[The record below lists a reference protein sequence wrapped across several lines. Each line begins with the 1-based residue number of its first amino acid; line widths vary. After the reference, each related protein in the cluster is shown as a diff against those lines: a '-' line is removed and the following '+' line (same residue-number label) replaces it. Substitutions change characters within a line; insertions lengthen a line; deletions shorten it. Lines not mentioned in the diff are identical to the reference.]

1 MKKGLKALISIL
13 CVGVTTAGVVGGALN
28 NTKAN
33 AENNP
38 LAFSSSI
45 RAVTPY
51 EGATLNFN
59 TYEINAWWN
68 SEGVDMNYLNG
79 VFEYSDGHQE
89 FLTCVNKTE
98 AEHIARLLEL
108 YKENDA
114 FQPENNVLKW
124 TDNLDGVA
132 SYTVRI
138 GLDNKFTKTVQK
150 VENADK
156 AEGVALENPLM
167 DTEYFWQVIANL
179 ENGGKTYSSIF
190 SFETDASVRTVEIEG
205 VSNTRD
211 LGGFESVYGYVQQGL
226 IYRSARLETITE
238 AGRDAFDKLGI
249 KSDLDLRGVAEA
261 SSNPN
266 QQDPLGLGEQYFV
279 FDFKTPQY
287 CSGAITV
294 EGGEGINNRNNFAN
308 IKNIM
313 AVFADK
319 NNYPIDMHCAVGR
332 DRTGT
337 MAILLKALLGASE
350 EDAKKDYYTSM
361 FATTGAWNKGQS
373 VNQAVVVDF
382 IFDYLDTYEGE
393 TLADRTATFL
403 IEACGMTQEQI
414 DNIRNIMVGAE
425 GYEVETLKTFAD
437 EDNYD
442 GYSFVTFKQYGVKT
456 QTVAVANGEKAV
468 APYTLESGYA
478 WIKNGEAFDIETV
491 ITEDVTLVAK
501 KAEYC
506 TVTVNSVVGEA
517 SYTVQTEKG
526 AAFDFGTLAKD
537 GYTAIVMDENGNVV
551 TNYVVEKDCVLN
563 VLYVK
568 E

>member
-1 MKKGLKALISIL
+1 MKKGLNVMLSIL
-13 CVGVTTAGVVGGALN
+13 CVGAVAASVVGGTFNSA
-28 NTKAN
+28 KAN

-51 EGATLNFN
+51 EDATLNFN

-68 SEGVDMNYLNG
+68 SEGVDTDYLNG
-79 VFEYSDGHQE
+79 LFEYSSGHQE
-89 FLTCVNKTE
+89 FLTCVNYTDD
-98 AEHIARLLEL
+98 AHVARLLEL

-114 FQPENNVLKW
+114 FHPENNLLKW
-124 TDNLDGVA
+124 TDDLDGVA

-138 GLDNKFTKTVQK
+138 ALDNKFMKTVQK

-156 AEGVALENPLM
+156 SAGVTLENPLT
-167 DTEYFWQVIANL
+167 DTQYFWQVIANL
-179 ENGGKTYSSIF
+179 ENGGKIYSSIF
-190 SFETDASVRTVEIEG
+190 SFETNAPVRTVEIEG

-211 LGGFESVYGYVQQGL
+211 LGGFDSVYGYVKQGL
-226 IYRSARLETITE
+226 AYRSARLETITD
-238 AGRDAFDKLGI
+238 AGLETFNKLGI
-249 KSDLDLRGVAEA
+249 KSDLDLRGLAEA
-261 SSNPN
+261 SNNPN
-266 QQDPLGLGEQYFV
+266 RYDPLGLGEQYFV
-279 FDFKTPQY
+279 FNTPQY
-287 CSGAITV
+287 ASADITV
-294 EGGEGINNRNNFAN
+294 EEGTGINNRNNFEN

-313 AVFADK
+313 SVFAEKD
-319 NNYPIDMHCAVGR
+319 NYPIDMHCAVGR

-337 MAILLKALLGASE
+337 MSMLFKALLGASE

-373 VNQAVVVDF
+373 ASQAIVVDL
-382 IFDYLDTYEGE
+382 IFDYLDTYAGE

-425 GYEVETLKTFAD
+425 GYEVETLKTFVD
-437 EDNYD
+437 DNNYE

-468 APYTLESGYA
+468 APYALEEDYAWLANGVPFDLESA
-478 WIKNGEAFDIETV
+478 ITQDI
-491 ITEDVTLVAK
+491 TLVAK
-501 KAEYC
+501 KTEYC
-506 TVTVNSVVGEA
+506 TVTVNNVFDGETE
-517 SYTVQTEKG
+517 TVQIEKG
-526 AAFDFGTLAKD
+526 AAFDFSTLDKE

-551 TNYVVEKDCVLN
+551 TAYVVEKDCALN

-568 E
+568 

>member
-1 MKKGLKALISIL
+1 MKKGLKALISIF
-13 CVGVTTAGVVGGALN
+13 CVGVTAAGFVGASVN
-28 NTKAN
+28 SMQAN

-59 TYEINAWWN
+59 THEINAWWN
-68 SEGVDMNYLNG
+68 SEGVDVDYLNG
-79 VFEYSDGHQE
+79 LFDYSDGHQE
-89 FLTCVNKTE
+89 FLTCVNYTDD
-98 AEHIARLLEL
+98 AHIARLVEL

-114 FQPENNVLKW
+114 FQPVNNVLKW
-124 TDNLDGVA
+124 TDTLEDVS

-138 GLDNKFTKTVQK
+138 ALDNKFTKTVQK

-156 AEGVALENPLM
+156 AEGVVLENPLM
-167 DTEYFWQVIANL
+167 DTQYFWQVIANL
-179 ENGGKTYSSIF
+179 DDGGKTYSSIF

-211 LGGFESVYGYVQQGL
+211 LGGFETAYGYVQQGL
-226 IYRSARLETITE
+226 VYRSARLETMTE
-238 AGRDAFDKLGI
+238 AGRAAFDKLGI
-249 KSDLDLRGVAEA
+249 KTDLDLRGVSEA
-261 SSNPN
+261 SNSPN
-266 QQDPLGLGEQYFV
+266 TYDPLGLGEQYFV
-279 FDFKTPQY
+279 FNTPQY
-287 CSGAITV
+287 ASGAITV
-294 EGGEGINNRNNFAN
+294 EDGTGINNRNNFEN

-313 AVFADK
+313 SVFAEKD
-319 NNYPIDMHCAVGR
+319 NYPIDMHCAVGR

-337 MAILLKALLGASE
+337 MSMVFKALLGASE

-361 FATTGAWNKGQS
+361 FATTGAWNKGQTAS
-373 VNQAVVVDF
+373 QEIVVDF
-382 IFDYLDTYEGE
+382 IFDYLDSYAGE

-425 GYEVETLKTFAD
+425 GYEVETLQTFAD
-437 EDNYD
+437 DNNYE

-456 QTVAVANGEKAV
+456 QTIAIANGDMAE
-468 APYTLESGYA
+468 APYTLEDGYVWTVDGA
-478 WIKNGEAFDIETV
+478 AFDFATT

-501 KAEYC
+501 KVEYC
-506 TVTVNSVVGEA
+506 NVTINSVADGETYSMQA
-517 SYTVQTEKG
+517 EKG
-526 AAFDFGTLAKD
+526 EAFDFATLAKD

-551 TNYVVEKDCVLN
+551 TNFVVEKDCVLN

-568 E
+568 

>member
-1 MKKGLKALISIL
+1 MKKGLNVMLSIL
-13 CVGVTTAGVVGGALN
+13 CVGAVAASVVGGTFNSA
-28 NTKAN
+28 KAN

-51 EGATLNFN
+51 EDATLNFN

-68 SEGVDMNYLNG
+68 SEGVDTDYLNG
-79 VFEYSDGHQE
+79 LFEYSSGHQE
-89 FLTCVNKTE
+89 FLTCVNYTDD
-98 AEHIARLLEL
+98 AHVARLLEL

-114 FQPENNVLKW
+114 FHPENNLLKW
-124 TDNLDGVA
+124 TDDLDGVA

-138 GLDNKFTKTVQK
+138 ALDNKFMKTVQK

-156 AEGVALENPLM
+156 SAGVTLENPLT
-167 DTEYFWQVIANL
+167 DTQYFWQVIANL
-179 ENGGKTYSSIF
+179 ENGGKIYSSIF
-190 SFETDASVRTVEIEG
+190 SFETNAPVRTVEIEG

-211 LGGFESVYGYVQQGL
+211 LGGFDSVYGYVKQGL
-226 IYRSARLETITE
+226 AYRSARLETITD
-238 AGRDAFDKLGI
+238 AGLETFNKLGI
-249 KSDLDLRGVAEA
+249 KSDLDLRGLAEA
-261 SSNPN
+261 SNNPN
-266 QQDPLGLGEQYFV
+266 RYDPLGLGEQYFV
-279 FDFKTPQY
+279 FTTPQY
-287 CSGAITV
+287 ASADITV
-294 EGGEGINNRNNFAN
+294 EEGTGINNRNNFEN

-313 AVFADK
+313 SVFAEKD
-319 NNYPIDMHCAVGR
+319 NYPIDMHCAVGR

-337 MAILLKALLGASE
+337 MSMLFKALLGASE

-373 VNQAVVVDF
+373 ASQAIVVDL
-382 IFDYLDTYEGE
+382 IFDYLDTYAGE

-425 GYEVETLKTFAD
+425 GYEVETLKTFVD
-437 EDNYD
+437 DNNYE

-468 APYTLESGYA
+468 APYALEEDYAWLANGVPFDLESA
-478 WIKNGEAFDIETV
+478 ITQDI
-491 ITEDVTLVAK
+491 TLVAK
-501 KAEYC
+501 KTEYC
-506 TVTVNSVVGEA
+506 TVTVNNVLDGETE
-517 SYTVQTEKG
+517 TVQIEKG
-526 AAFDFGTLAKD
+526 AAFDFSTLDKE

-551 TNYVVEKDCVLN
+551 TAYVVEKDCALN

-568 E
+568 

>member
-1 MKKGLKALISIL
+1 MRKGTKALLSIL
-13 CVGVTTAGVVGGALN
+13 CVGATATGIIGGVWKP
-28 NTKAN
+28 TKAL

-38 LAFSSSI
+38 LNFSTSI

-79 VFEYSDGHQE
+79 LFEYTDGHQE
-89 FLTCVNKTE
+89 FLDCVNYTDD
-98 AEHIARLLEL
+98 AHIARLLEL
-108 YKENDA
+108 YKENDV

-124 TDNLDGVA
+124 TDDLEDVS

-138 GLDNKFTKTVQK
+138 ALDNKFTKTVQK
-150 VENADK
+150 VENAEK
-156 AEGVALENPLM
+156 SEGVVLENPLM

-179 ENGGKTYSSIF
+179 DNGGKTYSSIF
-190 SFETDASVRTVEIEG
+190 SFETDAAVRTVEIEG

-211 LGGFESVYGYVQQGL
+211 LGGFETVYGYVQQGL
-226 IYRSARLETITE
+226 VYRSARLETMTD
-238 AGRDAFDKLGI
+238 AGKATFDKLGI
-249 KSDLDLRGVAEA
+249 KSDLDLRGVSE
-261 SSNPN
+261 SSSGPN
-266 QQDPLGLGEQYFV
+266 RYDPLGLGEQYFV
-279 FDFKTPQY
+279 FNTPQY
-287 CSGAITV
+287 CSDTRTV
-294 EGGEGINNRNNFAN
+294 EDGTGINNRNNFEN

-313 AVFADK
+313 SVFADK
-319 NNYPIDMHCAVGR
+319 DNYPIDMHCAVGR

-337 MAILLKALLGASE
+337 MSMLFKALLGESE
-350 EDAKKDYYTSM
+350 EAAKKDYYTSM

-373 VNQAVVVDF
+373 ASQSVVVDC
-382 IFDYLDTYEGE
+382 IFDYLDTYAGE

-437 EDNYD
+437 EDNYE

-456 QTVAVANGEKAV
+456 QTIAVANGEKAV
-468 APYTLESGYA
+468 APYALEEDYAWLANGVAFDLETAITADITLE
-478 WIKNGEAFDIETV
+478 
-491 ITEDVTLVAK
+491 AK
-501 KAEYC
+501 KTEYC
-506 TVTVNSVVGEA
+506 TVTVNSVADGQKR
-517 SYTVQTEKG
+517 TVQTEKG
-526 AAFDFGTLAKD
+526 TAFDFATLNKD
-537 GYTAIVMDENGNVV
+537 GYTAIVMDEYGNVV
-551 TNYVVEKDCVLN
+551 TSFVVEKDCVLN

-568 E
+568 

>member
-1 MKKGLKALISIL
+1 MRKGLHTVLSLL
-13 CVGVTTAGVVGGALN
+13 CVGAVAASVVGGTFN
-28 NTKAN
+28 GTKAN

-51 EGATLNFN
+51 EDATLNFN

-68 SEGVDMNYLNG
+68 SEGVDTDYLNG
-79 VFEYSDGHQE
+79 LFEYSSGHQE
-89 FLTCVNKTE
+89 FLTCVNYTDD
-98 AEHIARLLEL
+98 AHIARLLEL

-114 FQPENNVLKW
+114 FHPENNLLKW
-124 TDNLDGVA
+124 TDDLDGVA

-138 GLDNKFTKTVQK
+138 ALDNKFMKTVQK

-156 AEGVALENPLM
+156 SAGVTLENPLT
-167 DTEYFWQVIANL
+167 DTQYFWQVIANL
-179 ENGGKTYSSIF
+179 ENGGKVYSSIF
-190 SFETDASVRTVEIEG
+190 SFETNAPVRTVEIEG

-211 LGGFESVYGYVQQGL
+211 LGGFETAYGYVKQGL
-226 IYRSARLETITE
+226 AYRSARLETITE
-238 AGRDAFDKLGI
+238 AGLETFNKLGI
-249 KSDLDLRGVAEA
+249 KSDLDLRGLAEA
-261 SSNPN
+261 SNNPN
-266 QQDPLGLGEQYFV
+266 RYDPLGLGEQYFV
-279 FDFKTPQY
+279 FTTPQY
-287 CSGAITV
+287 ASADITV
-294 EGGEGINNRNNFAN
+294 EDGTGINNRNNFEN

-313 AVFADK
+313 SVFAEKD
-319 NNYPIDMHCAVGR
+319 NYPIDMHCAVGR

-337 MAILLKALLGASE
+337 MSMLFKALLGASE

-373 VNQAVVVDF
+373 ASQAIVVDL
-382 IFDYLDTYEGE
+382 IFDYLDTYAGE

-437 EDNYD
+437 ENNYE

-456 QTVAVANGEKAV
+456 QTIAVANGEKAV
-468 APYTLESGYA
+468 APYDLEEGYA
-478 WIKNGEAFDIETV
+478 WKANGEDFDLEGA
-491 ITEDVTLVAK
+491 ITQDVTLIAK
-501 KAEYC
+501 KTEYC
-506 TVTVNSVVGEA
+506 TVTVNNVLDGETE
-517 SYTVQTEKG
+517 TVRIEKG
-526 AAFDFGTLAKD
+526 AAFDFSTLDKE
-537 GYTAIVMDENGNVV
+537 GYTAIVMDEKGNVV
-551 TNYVVEKDCVLN
+551 TAYVVEKDCALN

-568 E
+568 

>member
-1 MKKGLKALISIL
+1 MKKGLNVMLSIL
-13 CVGVTTAGVVGGALN
+13 CVGAVAASVVGGTFNSA
-28 NTKAN
+28 KAN

-51 EGATLNFN
+51 EDATLNFN

-68 SEGVDMNYLNG
+68 SEGVDTDYLNG
-79 VFEYSDGHQE
+79 LFEYSSGHQE
-89 FLTCVNKTE
+89 FLTCVNYTDD
-98 AEHIARLLEL
+98 AHIARLLEL

-114 FQPENNVLKW
+114 FHPENNLLKW
-124 TDNLDGVA
+124 TDDLDGVA

-138 GLDNKFTKTVQK
+138 ALDNKFMKTVQK

-156 AEGVALENPLM
+156 SAGVTLENPLT
-167 DTEYFWQVIANL
+167 DTQYFWQVIANL
-179 ENGGKTYSSIF
+179 ENGGKIYSSIF
-190 SFETDASVRTVEIEG
+190 SFETNAPVRTVEIEG

-211 LGGFESVYGYVQQGL
+211 LGGFDSVYGYVKQGL
-226 IYRSARLETITE
+226 AYRSARLETITD
-238 AGRDAFDKLGI
+238 AGLETFNKLGI
-249 KSDLDLRGVAEA
+249 KSDLDLRGLAEA
-261 SSNPN
+261 SNKPN
-266 QQDPLGLGEQYFV
+266 RYDPLGLGEQYFV
-279 FDFKTPQY
+279 FTTPQY
-287 CSGAITV
+287 ASGDITV
-294 EGGEGINNRNNFAN
+294 EEGTGINNRNNFEN

-313 AVFADK
+313 SVFAEKD
-319 NNYPIDMHCAVGR
+319 NYPIDMHCAVGR

-337 MAILLKALLGASE
+337 MSMLFKALLGASE

-373 VNQAVVVDF
+373 ASQAIVVDL
-382 IFDYLDTYEGE
+382 IFDYLDTYAGE

-425 GYEVETLKTFAD
+425 GYEVETLKTFVD
-437 EDNYD
+437 DNNYE

-468 APYTLESGYA
+468 APYALEEDYAWKANGEPFDLESA
-478 WIKNGEAFDIETV
+478 ITQDI
-491 ITEDVTLVAK
+491 TLVAK
-501 KAEYC
+501 KTEYC
-506 TVTVNSVVGEA
+506 TVTVNNVLDGETE
-517 SYTVQTEKG
+517 TVQIEKG
-526 AAFDFGTLAKD
+526 AAFDFSTLDKE

-551 TNYVVEKDCVLN
+551 TAYVVEKDCALN

-568 E
+568 

>member
-1 MKKGLKALISIL
+1 MRKALKTLISIL
-13 CVGVTTAGVVGGALN
+13 CVGVTAAGVTSGALN
-28 NTKAN
+28 NTNAR

-68 SEGVDMNYLNG
+68 SQGVDVNYLNTL
-79 VFEYSDGHQE
+79 FEYSEGHQE
-89 FLTCVNKTE
+89 FLTCVNYTD
-98 AEHIARLLEL
+98 AAHLARLVEL

-124 TDNLDGVA
+124 TDNLNGVA

-138 GLDNKFTKTVQK
+138 ALDNKFTKTVQK

-156 AEGVALENPLM
+156 SAGVVLENPLM

-179 ENGGKTYSSIF
+179 DNGGRTYSSIF

-211 LGGFESVYGYVQQGL
+211 LGGFESAYGYIQQGL
-226 IYRSARLETITE
+226 IYRTARLETMTE
-238 AGRDAFDKLGI
+238 AGRAAFDKLGI
-249 KSDLDLRGVAEA
+249 KSDLDLRGVNEA
-261 SSNPN
+261 SNSPN
-266 QQDPLGLGEQYFV
+266 TYDPLGLGEQYFV
-279 FDFKTPQY
+279 FNTPQY
-287 CSGAITV
+287 ASGTITV
-294 EGGEGINNRNNFAN
+294 EDGTGINNRNNFEN

-313 AVFADK
+313 SVLADK

-337 MAILLKALLGASE
+337 MSMLIKALLGASE

-373 VNQAVVVDF
+373 ASQSVVVDY
-382 IFDYLDTYEGE
+382 IFDYLDTYAGE

-437 EDNYD
+437 EDNYE

-456 QTVAVANGEKAV
+456 QTIAVANGDKAV
-468 APYTLESGYA
+468 APYALEDGYA
-478 WIKNGEAFDIETV
+478 WTIDGKNFDLETV
-491 ITEDVTLVAK
+491 IAEDIILVAK
-501 KAEYC
+501 KVEYC
-506 TVTVNSVVGEA
+506 TVTIHSVTDGET
-517 SYTVQTEKG
+517 YTVQAEKG
-526 AAFDFGTLAKD
+526 ETFDFATLAKD
-537 GYTAIVMDENGNVV
+537 GYTAIIMDENGSVV
-551 TNYVVEKDCVLN
+551 TSYVVEKDCVLN
-563 VLYVK
+563 VLYVN
-568 E
+568 

>member
-1 MKKGLKALISIL
+1 MKKGLKTLISIL
-13 CVGVTTAGVVGGALN
+13 CVGVTMAGVVGGVLN
-28 NTKAN
+28 RTKAN

-51 EGATLNFN
+51 EDAKLNFN
-59 TYEINAWWN
+59 TSEINAWWN
-68 SEGVDMNYLNG
+68 SESVDMNYLNG
-79 VFEYSDGHQE
+79 LFEYSDGHQE
-89 FLTCVNKTE
+89 FLTCVNKTD
-98 AEHIARLLEL
+98 AEHVARLIEL

-114 FQPENNVLKW
+114 FYPENNVLKW

-138 GLDNKFTKTVQK
+138 ALDNKFTKTVQK

-156 AEGVALENPLM
+156 AEGVVLENPLM

-190 SFETDASVRTVEIEG
+190 SFETDSSVRTIEIEG

-211 LGGFESVYGYVQQGL
+211 IGGFESAYGYVQQGL
-226 IYRSARLETITE
+226 IYRSARLETMTE
-238 AGRDAFDKLGI
+238 AGRAAFDKLGI
-249 KSDLDLRGVAEA
+249 KSDLDLRGLAEA
-261 SSNPN
+261 SSGPN

-279 FDFKTPQY
+279 FDAKTPNY
-287 CSGAITV
+287 CSGTITV
-294 EGGEGINNRNNFAN
+294 EDGEGINNRNSFES

-313 AVFADK
+313 SVFADK

-337 MAILLKALLGASE
+337 MAMLIKALLGASE
-350 EDAKKDYYTSM
+350 DDAKKDYYTSM

-382 IFDYLDTYEGE
+382 IFDYLNTYAGD

-425 GYEVETLKTFAD
+425 GYEVETLKTFTD
-437 EDNYD
+437 DNNYD
-442 GYSFVTFKQYGVKT
+442 GYSFVTFKKYGVKT
-456 QTVAVANGEKAV
+456 QMVAVANGEKAV
-468 APYTLESGYA
+468 APYTLEDGYV
-478 WIKNGEAFDIETV
+478 WLNNGEAFDLETV
-491 ITEDVTLVAK
+491 VTEDITLVAK

-506 TVTVNSVVGEA
+506 TVTVNSVTDGET
-517 SYTVQTEKG
+517 YDVQVEKG
-526 AAFDFGTLAKD
+526 AEFDFTTLNKD
-537 GYTAIVMDENGNVV
+537 GYTAIVMDESGNVV
-551 TNYVVEKDCVLN
+551 TSYIVEKDCVLN
-563 VLYVK
+563 VIYVK
-568 E
+568 